1 MTKREFYAIVRS
13 IIENTNDIYQCD
25 ENAYSS
31 EDMLTFIDKAVAS
44 LDARLTKDRERSAQK
59 RAEDTLL
66 DEVYSV
72 ITDEFETVADIASR
86 VSSADATVGKVI
98 YRLNRL
104 ASEGKVVKTEG
115 KIPATETSKARSVKM
130 FKRAT
135 NETV

>member
-13 IIENTNDIYQCD
+13 MIENTNDIYQCD
-25 ENAYSS
+25 ENAYTS
-31 EDMLTFIDKAVAS
+31 EDMLAFIDKAVAG

-86 VSSADATVGKVI
+86 VSSEDATVGKVI

-104 ASEGKVVKTEG
+104 VSEGKVAKTEG